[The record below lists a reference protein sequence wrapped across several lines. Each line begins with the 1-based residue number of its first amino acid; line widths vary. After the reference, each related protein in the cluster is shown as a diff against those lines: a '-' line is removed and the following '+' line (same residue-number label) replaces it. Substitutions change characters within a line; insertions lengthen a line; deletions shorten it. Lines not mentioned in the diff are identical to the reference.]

1 MSKSE
6 GSMTYGCMTQARGEN
21 MAEAR
26 ILVVEDEGIVAKDR
40 KERLNDLGYSVA
52 GTASSGTVRFII
64 PR

>member
-1 MSKSE
+1 
-6 GSMTYGCMTQARGEN
+6 MTYGCMTQARDEN

-26 ILVVEDEGIVAKDR
+26 ILVVKDEGIVAKDR